1 MWQIM
6 LHYKFRQLCTTEWWS
21 WSKQLLP
28 GEGRGKKIRWRKV
41 TTIKTFSY
49 SCFNHH
55 FNLPAT
61 ATAFTDLLVRLLS
74 LPWNQH
80 ALTSVL
86 IQTRRVFQSKPHFT
100 SKSCHILISNALKY
114 LTLFLPFWPMSSTI
128 VFLIF
133 IGTDSQA
140 LYYFWRSLF
149 SEVLTWAVVVLWIL
163 HILSFTLSDVF
174 NKYFWTYT
182 MNYSHK
188 GEWKC
193 SMNSPLTERDI
204 NVISK
209 TER

>member
-128 VFLIF
+128 VFFFFKDFIF
-133 IGTDSQA
+133 SFFSPKPPVHSCIFFVVGPSSCGMWNAASAWSGEQCHVRAQDSNQRNTGPPA
-140 LYYFWRSLF
+140 AERTN
-149 SEVLTWAVVVLWIL
+149 LT
-163 HILSFTLSDVF
+163 TRPR
-174 NKYFWTYT
+174 
-182 MNYSHK
+182 
-188 GEWKC
+188 GQ
-193 SMNSPLTERDI
+193 PLPLCF
-204 NVISK
+204 
-209 TER
+209 